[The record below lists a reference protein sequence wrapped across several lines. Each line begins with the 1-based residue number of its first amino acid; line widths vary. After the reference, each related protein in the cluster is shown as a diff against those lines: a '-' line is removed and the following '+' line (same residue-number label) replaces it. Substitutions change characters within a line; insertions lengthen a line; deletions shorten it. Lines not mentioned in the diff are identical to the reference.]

1 MVKLYSEILSKEIE
15 IADEL
20 KRIVSLAPAI
30 TETLYLIGAGDKVVG
45 VSYFCNKPAEVA
57 KKPRV
62 GAYLNVN
69 YDLLQKLNPE
79 ILLVTTGA
87 QRERIY
93 ELENNG
99 YKIYPIALPVNIYGI
114 LDNIMIVGIIVGER
128 YNARALAYEM
138 NKKMISLHN
147 VLNGTKLYYEINLGG
162 PVSVGAHSY
171 IGDAFSY
178 VGASHVFEKNRTT
191 YIINPDIE
199 DVKRFDPE
207 IIIYEQKLGE
217 HADKKKVKEKLEKR
231 GLGNLN
237 AVKEGRIIIMEYD
250 SLAHY
255 GPSFF
260 DALQRLV
267 KRVNDTLTNKY

>member
-1 MVKLYSEILSKEIE
+1 VVKLYSEILSKEIE
-15 IADEL
+15 VADEL

-114 LDNIMIVGIIVGER
+114 LDNIMVVGIIVGER
-128 YNARALAYEM
+128 YNARTLAYEI

-147 VLNGTKLYYEINLGG
+147 VLSGTKLYYEINLGG

-178 VGASHVFEKNRTT
+178 IGASHVFEKNRTT
-191 YIINPDIE
+191 YITNPDIE

-231 GLGNLN
+231 GLGNLK

-267 KRVNDTLTNKY
+267 KRVKDTLTNKY

>member
-15 IADEL
+15 VADEL

-114 LDNIMIVGIIVGER
+114 LDNIMVVGIIVGER

-147 VLNGTKLYYEINLGG
+147 ALNGTKLYYEINLGG

-178 VGASHVFEKNRTT
+178 IGASHVFEKNRTT
-191 YIINPDIE
+191 YITNPDIE

-237 AVKEGRIIIMEYD
+237 AVKEGRIIVMEYD

>member
-15 IADEL
+15 VADEL

-114 LDNIMIVGIIVGER
+114 LDNIMVVGIIVGER
-128 YNARALAYEM
+128 YNARTLAYEI

-147 VLNGTKLYYEINLGG
+147 VLSGTKLYYEINLGG

-178 VGASHVFEKNRTT
+178 IGASHVFEKNRTT
-191 YIINPDIE
+191 YITNPDIE

-231 GLGNLN
+231 GLGNLK

-267 KRVNDTLTNKY
+267 KRVKDTLTNKY

>member
-1 MVKLYSEILSKEIE
+1 VVKLYSEILSKEIE
-15 IADEL
+15 VADEL

-114 LDNIMIVGIIVGER
+114 LDNIMVVGIIVGER

-147 VLNGTKLYYEINLGG
+147 ALNGTKLYYEINLGG

-178 VGASHVFEKNRTT
+178 IGASHVFEKNRTT
-191 YIINPDIE
+191 YITNPDIE

-237 AVKEGRIIIMEYD
+237 AVKEGRIIVMEYD

>member
-15 IADEL
+15 VADGL

-69 YDLLQKLNPE
+69 YNLLQKLNPE

-87 QRERIY
+87 QRERVY

-114 LDNIMIVGIIVGER
+114 LDNIMIVGIIVDER
-128 YNARALAYEM
+128 YNARALAYEI
-138 NKKMISLHN
+138 NKKMINLHN

-178 VGASHVFEKNRTT
+178 IGASHVFEKDRTT
-191 YIINPDIE
+191 YVINPDIE

-207 IIIYEQKLGE
+207 IIVYEQKLGE
-217 HADKKKVKEKLEKR
+217 HADKKKIKEKLEKR
-231 GLGNLN
+231 GLGNLK

-260 DALQRLV
+260 EALQRLV
-267 KRVNDTLTNKY
+267 KRINDTLTNEY